1 MSLLA
6 IPIVSVLSLTLSL
19 LCIIIIIITST
30 RHKVSV
36 GVARSQSQ
44 ANELLIAN
52 LQSTYEQ
59 LQSNIK
65 SLIINHEQ
73 ATLENSQIS
82 KQLEHRIKTLQTH
95 VSAQQSIIDQLQT
108 EQGEDKFYTRAIKLA
123 KKGAALDEIVNECEL
138 PRAEVEM
145 LLSVYQVTTRS

>member
-6 IPIVSVLSLTLSL
+6 VPIVSVLSLTLSL
-19 LCIIIIIITST
+19 LCIIVIIITST

-52 LQSTYEQ
+52 LQATYEQ

-65 SLIINHEQ
+65 NLIVNHEQ
-73 ATLENSQIS
+73 AALESSQVS

-95 VSAQQSIIDQLQT
+95 VSEQQAIIEQLQT
-108 EQGEDKFYTRAIKLA
+108 EQGGDNF
-123 KKGAALDEIVNECEL
+123 
-138 PRAEVEM
+138 
-145 LLSVYQVTTRS
+145 